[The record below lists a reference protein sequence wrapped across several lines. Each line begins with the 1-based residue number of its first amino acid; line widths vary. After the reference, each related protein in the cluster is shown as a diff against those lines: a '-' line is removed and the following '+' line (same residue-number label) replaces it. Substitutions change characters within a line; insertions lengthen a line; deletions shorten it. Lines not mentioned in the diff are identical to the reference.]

1 MAVMAPMTARSS
13 ITSAAARVIQ
23 AREDPQQAPAAGDR
37 RPGDRRQRQ
46 HGRHTG
52 PYRVPEMGR
61 QARRHDFCQVT
72 KLGHQDDRETGRR
85 HPPEP
90 GPAAAGADVL
100 AVLAPAAAEAPTA
113 NSTATTPL
121 TARRGGGN
129 AVRRGGGNAAR
140 RRRTR

>member
-37 RPGDRRQRQ
+37 RPGDRRQR

-140 RRRTR
+140 RRRAR